1 MDAEVRLK
9 PGLLTAMT
17 WNIHGGL
24 GPDGRHD
31 LARILALVRRAD
43 PDILALQE
51 VDSRRL
57 RGGEH
62 PLALFK
68 RALGHH
74 GIAAAAITT
83 PDGDYGQVLL
93 SRWPMS
99 ETEIHDISVPGREP
113 RRAIAAVV
121 DAPGGKLFVVAAHLG
136 LAFGERR
143 RQCRQMAKLSHQ
155 SRLTTVMLGDFN
167 DWLWPGSVQKVLAS
181 SFPGRTHHRTF
192 PAWLPLFKLDRI
204 YCRPARAL
212 VTSRIDPEGRT
223 VSDHLPVIAA
233 IDLAPS

>member
-1 MDAEVRLK
+1 MDAEIRLK

-51 VDSRRL
+51 VESRRL

-93 SRWPMS
+93 SRWAMS

-113 RRAIAAVV
+113 RG
-121 DAPGGKLFVVAAHLG
+121 PSPPSLTPPVANSSWSPPIFAWRSASGVASAGRWPSFRINRG
-136 LAFGERR
+136 L
-143 RQCRQMAKLSHQ
+143 
-155 SRLTTVMLGDFN
+155 
-167 DWLWPGSVQKVLAS
+167 
-181 SFPGRTHHRTF
+181 
-192 PAWLPLFKLDRI
+192 
-204 YCRPARAL
+204 RP
-212 VTSRIDPEGRT
+212 
-223 VSDHLPVIAA
+223 
-233 IDLAPS
+233 